1 MCTIVKAITSDGD
14 PQLIKIIGLA
24 VKYIFVNAVRIPC
37 AWHIID
43 RNMLNF
49 RREFIIKKGIT
60 LEHYNY
66 GYIAL

>member
-1 MCTIVKAITSDGD
+1 MCTRVKAITSDGD